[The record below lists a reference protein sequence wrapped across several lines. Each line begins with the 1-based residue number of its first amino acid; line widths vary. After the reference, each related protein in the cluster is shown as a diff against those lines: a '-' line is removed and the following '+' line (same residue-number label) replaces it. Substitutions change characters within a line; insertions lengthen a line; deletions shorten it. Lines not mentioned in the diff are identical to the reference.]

1 MVLQWRNQCLP
12 VILRKTNPRLG
23 LNLNLLLER
32 VDLDNP
38 IGYLFLVDI
47 FFYEKN
53 STEKEYLYNEIFPP
67 IIQKQNTFDAN
78 ERSAYQLLE
87 LFHKTNDKPQSY
99 RCTAKSHATMFP
111 KQFIPLYLED
121 LRFLIKRCGWKM
133 TKIFWTI
140 CFDFVLNNQ
149 CKRQNA
155 KTIIKKNFYELMNN
169 ANLRQIIQNFNQ
181 SLTR

>member
-1 MVLQWRNQCLP
+1 MQRTQILQWRNQCLP

-23 LNLNLLLER
+23 LNLKLFLET

-53 STEKEYLYNEIFPP
+53 ATEKEYLYNDIFPP
-67 IIQKQNTFDAN
+67 IIQKQKTFDAN

-111 KQFIPLYLED
+111 KQFIPFIWKTWD
-121 LRFLIKRCGWKM
+121 FLLKDVVGKWQKYSEESVLTLFWIINVKDKM
-133 TKIFWTI
+133 
-140 CFDFVLNNQ
+140 Q
-149 CKRQNA
+149 RQPSK
-155 KTIIKKNFYELMNN
+155 KTSRSLWIM
-169 ANLRQIIQNFNQ
+169 QI
-181 SLTR
+181 